1 MPKRTNLFQE
11 VVEIIH
17 RHMAEDATVEASAML
32 IDSVTGDEREVD
44 VVIRS
49 RPAGYELVISVE
61 AVGRSRP
68 ATVEWVEQMLGKHKN
83 LPTDKLVL
91 VAQRGFSK
99 QARRKAE
106 SGGAVPVSPDDVLGE
121 ALSDVRSLWPKV
133 ITFTPEE
140 FGVNFDDEDAPDTGW
155 EKKAPRLY
163 ADASSLM
170 ANSLGDFVQRMWKER
185 LLDLA
190 EQTGLAKVTQDETRR
205 VHLRLEDLRPKI
217 NGVRRHICLLN
228 ENGRLYSLA
237 RITVAGQLTIQV
249 SEIKLTHGRLGDLD
263 LLFSYGEGKVAGRS
277 TLIVVSAPEGKE
289 QGKMTFRIRP
299 EK

>member
-1 MPKRTNLFQE
+1 
-11 VVEIIH
+11 
-17 RHMAEDATVEASAML
+17 
-32 IDSVTGDEREVD
+32 
-44 VVIRS
+44 
-49 RPAGYELVISVE
+49 
-61 AVGRSRP
+61 
-68 ATVEWVEQMLGKHKN
+68 
-83 LPTDKLVL
+83 
-91 VAQRGFSK
+91 
-99 QARRKAE
+99 
-106 SGGAVPVSPDDVLGE
+106 
-121 ALSDVRSLWPKV
+121 
-133 ITFTPEE
+133 
-140 FGVNFDDEDAPDTGW
+140 VNFDDEDAPDTGW

-217 NGVRRHICLLN
+217 NGLRRHICLLN